1 LQLRKT
7 IYLYL
12 LEIVMEDDDD
22 DDDSELSFGLSARSF
37 GSWLR
42 MPQSFLTTKSTKL

>member
-1 LQLRKT
+1 MQLRKT
-7 IYLYL
+7 IYLSV

-22 DDDSELSFGLSARSF
+22 DSGLSFGLPARSF

-42 MPQSFLTTKSTKL
+42 MPPSFLMTKSTKL